1 MRYEPSPASPCSARQ
16 PGWQP
21 HPQGVD
27 SSPAPGI
34 VLVSDREAEA
44 FQQSL
49 ARCGVNLRAV
59 DRVIGLDYSPGK
71 GRVILILY
79 DLEPR

>member
-21 HPQGVD
+21 HPPGDRQLPG
-27 SSPAPGI
+27 AGI
-34 VLVSDREAEA
+34 VLISDREDEA

-49 ARCGVNLRAV
+49 ARRGVNLTTV